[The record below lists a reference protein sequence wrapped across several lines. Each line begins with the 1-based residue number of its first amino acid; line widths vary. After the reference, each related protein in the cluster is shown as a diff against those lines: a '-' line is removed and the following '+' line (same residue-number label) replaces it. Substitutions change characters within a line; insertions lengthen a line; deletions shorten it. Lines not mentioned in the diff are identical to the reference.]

1 MVFRVQ
7 LVLVFFDALPRS
19 VKDLGFPETAV
30 QNLRSLPP
38 ASIELL
44 SSSQATALSL
54 RVLSATAASA
64 ESYKWRRPAIE
75 WRGEHVVV
83 LEGAVEHDLDA
94 LAADVAQQHEN
105 MSRDELTSLA
115 ETLVVSDV
123 SKLAGDLSLAASI
136 AVPGALEPT
145 EIQCMVDGHS
155 LWGREMSPTN
165 IAPARAE
172 ATQKGWPPI
181 QDLPLIPVLQWLRDI
196 PGFRDGVPTGS
207 LGRAVAAL
215 SRLLGYEDNVA
226 GAALMWSMV
235 GLEALYT
242 SGKEGL
248 SEQLREKAQVLLGR
262 VETYKKRFTGL
273 YNFRSEFIH
282 GGRDL
287 PLAYTPY
294 DAVDAFWKSEGAVY
308 DAELLATSLLVA
320 SLQSMA
326 SRKMTELQFRWVLDE
341 TLT

>member
-7 LVLVFFDALPRS
+7 LVLVFFDAVSRL
-19 VKDLGFPETAV
+19 VKDYGFPETAV
-30 QNLRSLPP
+30 QELRSLPP

-44 SSSQATALSL
+44 SSSQVTALSL
-54 RVLSATAASA
+54 RVLSATEASA
-64 ESYKWRRPAIE
+64 EGYKWRRPAIE
-75 WRGEHVVV
+75 QRGEHVVV

-94 LAADVAQQHEN
+94 LTADVAHQHEN
-105 MSRDELTSLA
+105 ISRDELTSLA
-115 ETLVVSDV
+115 ETLVASDV
-123 SKLAGDLSLAASI
+123 AKLAGDLSLAASI

-155 LWGREMSPTN
+155 LWQREMSPTN

-181 QDLPLIPVLQWLRDI
+181 RNLPLIPVLQWLRDI

-215 SRLLGYEDNVA
+215 SRLLGYEENA
-226 GAALMWSMV
+226 SGSALMWSMV
-235 GLEALYT
+235 GLETLYT
-242 SGKEGL
+242 SGREGL

-262 VETYKKRFTGL
+262 VETHKKAFNGL
-273 YNFRSEFIH
+273 YSFRSKFIH
-282 GGRDL
+282 GALDS

-294 DAVDAFWKSEGAVY
+294 DGVDAFWKTEGAVH
-308 DAELLATSLLVA
+308 DAELLALSLLVA
-320 SLQSMA
+320 SLQVMA
-326 SRKMTELQFRWVLDE
+326 ARKITELLFRWVLDE
-341 TLT
+341 ALT

>member
-7 LVLVFFDALPRS
+7 LVLVFFDAIPRS

-115 ETLVVSDV
+115 ETLVASDV
-123 SKLAGDLSLAASI
+123 LKLAGDLSLAASI

-196 PGFRDGVPTGS
+196 PGFRDGVPAGS

-226 GAALMWSMV
+226 GAALMWFMV

-248 SEQLREKAQVLLGR
+248 SEPVARESTSPSWPRRDIQEEVHRPVQFPVGIHTWRAGSA
-262 VETYKKRFTGL
+262 TGL
-273 YNFRSEFIH
+273 HAVRCSRCVLEKRRGSVRRGVACDIPARCQSSKH
-282 GGRDL
+282 GL
-287 PLAYTPY
+287 P
-294 DAVDAFWKSEGAVY
+294 
-308 DAELLATSLLVA
+308 
-320 SLQSMA
+320 
-326 SRKMTELQFRWVLDE
+326 
-341 TLT
+341 